1 MSLAYYAFRLCFKGV
16 RRTVNSIIKNSSY
29 LEKTMELSS
38 NFSKDFNAT
47 DQGYELYKSSITPF
61 YFLFFFISICIT
73 ICTVCNVVAQSVPPG
88 QLPLLSIFTNNH
100 QKKTVVQ
107 NQPPKSLHFHDSNS
121 MGVIINRFLK
131 KKCPVLRS
139 NFS

>member
-1 MSLAYYAFRLCFKGV
+1 MSLAYYAFRLCFKGI
-16 RRTVNSIIKNSSY
+16 RRTVNTIIKNSSY

-38 NFSKDFNAT
+38 NFTQDFNAT
-47 DQGYELYKSSITPF
+47 DQGYELYKRSIPPF
-61 YFLFFFISICIT
+61 FFFISICAT
-73 ICTVCNVVAQSVPPG
+73 IFTVCNVVAQSVPPG

-131 KKCPVLRS
+131 KKMPS
-139 NFS
+139 FEIQFFIN